1 MPIFTILEPLVADL
15 IAADLILP
23 HLWWD
28 TLKVLRV
35 VYEDALCFWFVT
47 KAVLSSL
54 RDSIAISLEFGYRWI
69 ELIRT
74 QEVKIDKALSER
86 GELLEEF
93 AIASEWNSREVD
105 VEELCVA
112 VAVNVGV

>member
-1 MPIFTILEPLVADL
+1 MGVRVPPGVIESQSPFRCC
-15 IAADLILP
+15 IARLDPRDSRI
-23 HLWWD
+23 
-28 TLKVLRV
+28 

-74 QEVKIDKALSER
+74 QEVKIDLQALKDEAEKENKSE
-86 GELLEEF
+86 
-93 AIASEWNSREVD
+93 SEIIREA
-105 VEELCVA
+105 LRKRL
-112 VAVNVGV
+112 NLSSN